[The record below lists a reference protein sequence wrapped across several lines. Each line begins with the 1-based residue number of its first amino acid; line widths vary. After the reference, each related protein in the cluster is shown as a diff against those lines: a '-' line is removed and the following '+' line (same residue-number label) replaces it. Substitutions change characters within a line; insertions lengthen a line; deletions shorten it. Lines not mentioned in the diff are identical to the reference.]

1 MLKIVMAFLTD
12 RRIILKYKGCKSKE
26 ETLPGGGP
34 QCTRLGLFLFLI
46 LINCAGYELNKICK
60 SRGEKVTTHKRKP
73 ILHSQEKY
81 IDDMTQLAAID
92 IQMATIEDPNPEPSL
107 PRQYH
112 ERTEHILPAENNPL
126 QAQVD
131 KLKVYAS
138 QNGMKI
144 KEEKTKVM
152 IFNRATKTDF
162 LPNLELSEGKQI
174 EVEMKLLGVMIRSDM
189 KWTSNT
195 NLIIAKC
202 YKRMW
207 MLRNLKTFGADETN
221 LLDVYFHQVRSIT
234 EMACP
239 VLTAGLCQQELR

>member
-1 MLKIVMAFLTD
+1 
-12 RRIILKYKGCKSKE
+12 
-26 ETLPGGGP
+26 
-34 QCTRLGLFLFLI
+34 
-46 LINCAGYELNKICK
+46 
-60 SRGEKVTTHKRKP
+60 
-73 ILHSQEKY
+73 
-81 IDDMTQLAAID
+81 MTQLAAID

-144 KEEKTKVM
+144 NEEKTKVM
-152 IFNRATKTDF
+152 LFNRATKTDF

-174 EVEMKLLGVMIRSDM
+174 EVVEEMKLLEVMIRSDL

-195 NLIIAKC
+195 NLIIAKY

-207 MLRNLKTFGADETN
+207 MLRNLKKIGADETS
-221 LLDVYFHQVRSIT
+221 LLYVYFQQVRSIT

-239 VLTAGLCQQELR
+239 VWTAGLCHQEVKSIERLQKVALAIIRGDQYRTYKEALAYFQLDTLE